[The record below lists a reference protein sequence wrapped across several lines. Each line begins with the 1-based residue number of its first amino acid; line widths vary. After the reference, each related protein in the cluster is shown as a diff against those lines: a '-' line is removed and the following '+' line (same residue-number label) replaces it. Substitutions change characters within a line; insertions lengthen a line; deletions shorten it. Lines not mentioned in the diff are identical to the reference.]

1 MVIICLAVA
10 RSLALGVEDRRI
22 PDGAISASSIWDYN
36 HRASNARLNAVRRG
50 HRTGGWSSRHNK
62 RGQWIQVDIGT
73 LARVTGVALQGRQD
87 YSQWVTRY
95 VVKYSVNGRSFTTV
109 RAGVRTAVS
118 IDTFPFLCLGANHSP
133 ALHTLPREVLA
144 RLSTIK
150 LFCGTNCFLI
160 LIKN

>member
-87 YSQWVTRY
+87 ANQWVTGY
-95 VVKYSVNGRSFTTV
+95 TLAYSRDGRRFSTY
-109 RAGVRTAVS
+109 RAGRRTVVS
-118 IDTFPFLCLGANHSP
+118 I
-133 ALHTLPREVLA
+133 
-144 RLSTIK
+144 
-150 LFCGTNCFLI
+150 
-160 LIKN
+160 